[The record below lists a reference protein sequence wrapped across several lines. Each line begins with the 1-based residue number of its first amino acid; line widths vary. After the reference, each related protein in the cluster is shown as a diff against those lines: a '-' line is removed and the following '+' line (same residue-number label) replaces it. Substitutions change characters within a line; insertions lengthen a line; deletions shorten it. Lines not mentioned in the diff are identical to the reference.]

1 MLLTVLHKQSFVQ
14 TFSSKSVNSRLNIAR
29 EIKVI
34 SICLLFID
42 INYLILYNLY
52 IIFAIFPVPGKFQ
65 IYSNKKIE
73 TNPNKLLKKNLFG
86 SVIEYIFCRFLRYS
100 LSKHKLNWSIHSI
113 IEKTRVFVL
122 TVFLRYL
129 PSKYKIVRLVRNKRN
144 S

>member
-1 MLLTVLHKQSFVQ
+1 MIQAPKNCQSCQKSMLLTVLHKQSFVQ

-86 SVIEYIFCRFLRYS
+86 SVIEYIFCRFS
-100 LSKHKLNWSIHSI
+100 PLSKHKLNWCIHSI
-113 IEKTRVFVL
+113 IKKTRVFVL

-129 PSKYKIVRLVRNKRN
+129 T
-144 S
+144 